1 MSTLCKCSSY
11 YKCLLGISTDDP
23 SFKTQLQQT
32 STQKT
37 KHKMKKNILTSALAI
52 LLGLIFFSG
61 NAKAETIYYSNTAN
75 QSYQYGGLIYV
86 ASAQSVYA
94 TSLNYTVGYLGYDYN
109 GNGAFFSNYSSHDSL
124 MGGSYTNPAHVG
136 AASIHLMEVS
146 SSLLNNGS
154 TVDAST
160 ALSNWS
166 WVAPQVTGNEQFIGL
181 VAYAGGQTYYGWAGF
196 TFLNGVFTVQEAA
209 FNSIPNSG
217 ITISGV
223 PEPSSLSL
231 LAIGLGGL
239 AMLRRR
245 RS

>member
-1 MSTLCKCSSY
+1 
-11 YKCLLGISTDDP
+11 
-23 SFKTQLQQT
+23 
-32 STQKT
+32 
-37 KHKMKKNILTSALAI
+37 MKKNILTSALAI

-86 ASAQSVYA
+86 ASAQSAYA
-94 TSLNYTVGYLGYDYN
+94 TSLNYND
-109 GNGAFFSNYSSHDSL
+109 GAFFSNYSSYNDPF

>member
-1 MSTLCKCSSY
+1 M
-11 YKCLLGISTDDP
+11 
-23 SFKTQLQQT
+23 
-32 STQKT
+32 
-37 KHKMKKNILTSALAI
+37 KNILTLALVA
-52 LLGLIFFSG
+52 GLTSFAG

-86 ASAQSVYA
+86 ASAQSA
-94 TSLNYTVGYLGYDYN
+94 YTFAYNVGYLGYDFN
-109 GNGAFFSNYSSHDSL
+109 GNGAYFKNYSSYNDPI
-124 MGGSYTNPAHVG
+124 MGGTRTSPAYVG
-136 AASIHLMEVS
+136 ATNIRLMEVS

-166 WVAPQVTGNEQFIGL
+166 RVIPQVTGNEQFIGL
-181 VAYAGGQTYYGWAGF
+181 AAYAGGQTYYGWAGF

-223 PEPSSLSL
+223 PEPSALSL
-231 LAIGLGGL
+231 CAVGLGAL
-239 AMLRRR
+239 AMMRRR

>member
-1 MSTLCKCSSY
+1 V
-11 YKCLLGISTDDP
+11 
-23 SFKTQLQQT
+23 
-32 STQKT
+32 
-37 KHKMKKNILTSALAI
+37 KNILTLALVA
-52 LLGLIFFSG
+52 GLTSFAG

-86 ASAQSVYA
+86 ASAQSA
-94 TSLNYTVGYLGYDYN
+94 YTFAYNVGYLGYDFN
-109 GNGAFFSNYSSHDSL
+109 GNGAYFSNYSSYNDPY
-124 MGGSYTNPAHVG
+124 MGGTFTSPAYVG
-136 AASIHLMEVS
+136 AANIQLMEVS

-166 WVAPQVTGNEQFIGL
+166 RVIPQVTGNEQFIGL
-181 VAYAGGQTYYGWAGF
+181 AAYAGGQTYYGWAGF

-223 PEPSSLSL
+223 PEPSALSL
-231 LAIGLGGL
+231 CAVGLGAL
-239 AMLRRR
+239 AMMRRR

>member
-1 MSTLCKCSSY
+1 MEATVARFNITIIGQSRPPSVIVSFRKTLNSRK
-11 YKCLLGISTDDP
+11 I
-23 SFKTQLQQT
+23 LQR
-32 STQKT
+32 S
-37 KHKMKKNILTSALAI
+37 ILTSALVI
-52 LLGLIFFSG
+52 FLGLISFSG
-61 NAKAETIYYSNTAN
+61 NAKAETVYYSNTAN

-86 ASAQSVYA
+86 ASAQSA
-94 TSLNYTVGYLGYDYN
+94 YTFAYNVGYLGYDFN
-109 GNGAFFSNYSSHDSL
+109 GNGAHFSNYSSFNDPD
-124 MGGSYTNPAHVG
+124 MGTFTSPAYVG
-136 AASIHLMEVS
+136 ATNIRLMEVS

-166 WVAPQVTGNEQFIGL
+166 RVIPQVTGNEQFIGL
-181 VAYAGGQTYYGWAGF
+181 AAYAGGQTYFGWAGF

-223 PEPSSLSL
+223 PEPSALSL
-231 LAIGLGGL
+231 LAIGLGWL
-239 AMLRRR
+239 TMLRRR